1 MEALDRLLTPRS
13 LALIGASESSLWSQN
28 LIANLRNLGY
38 PGSIHLV
45 HPRLEEQF
53 GVRTHRSVEEI
64 SGEVDCAWVM
74 TGTGA
79 ALEVVESCGR
89 KGVQAIVMLTRHPA
103 LLVRTARGALL
114 LLNRARR
121 RPAETG
127 VARLAGLTQDL
138 RSIRPTPRAWAE
150 SVGLALLNWLLDIGA
165 LAACCAA
172 FDLHVSL
179 SVLLLT
185 YTAGMAAAG
194 LTPLPAGVGAVETA
208 MTLGLTLGGATASAA
223 LGVVLLYRLIS
234 VGSTVAVGWIVVALQ
249 PHHHHTGV
257 EPIGSQ
263 H

>member
-1 MEALDRLLTPRS
+1 M
-13 LALIGASESSLWSQN
+13 LALRHGGDAGTYDFSDKGGGVEHQ
-28 LIANLRNLGY
+28 AQQHGHKLR
-38 PGSIHLV
+38 
-45 HPRLEEQF
+45 
-53 GVRTHRSVEEI
+53 
-64 SGEVDCAWVM
+64 
-74 TGTGA
+74 
-79 ALEVVESCGR
+79 
-89 KGVQAIVMLTRHPA
+89 
-103 LLVRTARGALL
+103 
-114 LLNRARR
+114 
-121 RPAETG
+121 AE
-127 VARLAGLTQDL
+127 R
-138 RSIRPTPRAWAE
+138 
-150 SVGLALLNWLLDIGA
+150 
-165 LAACCAA
+165 CAA

-263 H
+263 L